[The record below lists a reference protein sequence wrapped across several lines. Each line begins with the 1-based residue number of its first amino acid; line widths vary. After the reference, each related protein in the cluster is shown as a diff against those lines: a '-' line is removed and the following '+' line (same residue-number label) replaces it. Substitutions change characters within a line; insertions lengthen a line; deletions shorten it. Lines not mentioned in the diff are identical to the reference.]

1 MPRFKFIGPMKFP
14 GFVVMCSPIFTLK
27 LSFQFLIV
35 VYGYLITSAQES
47 QVLGGHS
54 HSVSCNSPK
63 CNSSVAETNDIE
75 GSLETNPFADE
86 YEHCHEV
93 LLEMPISVVKNV
105 SQSYLYK
112 DEINDR
118 NILPEPAT
126 GLSLKAQNRYLKA
139 KVRVLLEEN
148 QKLDSQMTHQND
160 EIIRLKNRLQELE
173 GERNR
178 LHRVTSA
185 HSTQLEKMKKSLG
198 ETRIHCNTLETEKT
212 NYRKDYDS
220 IKRSSDQQAVEI
232 KSLTTRLNRAVEET
246 DRYKAELD
254 KVRSSTR
261 ESVES
266 MRHNV
271 DTLMAEN
278 RRLEKQKSELISAF
292 KKQMKLIDVLRRQK
306 LNPNLG

>member
-1 MPRFKFIGPMKFP
+1 MSFDKEHEFRHINSLLEAKTKDL
-14 GFVVMCSPIFTLK
+14 LK
-27 LSFQFLIV
+27 DVDEIL
-35 VYGYLITSAQES
+35 AQES

-86 YEHCHEV
+86 YEHCHE
-93 LLEMPISVVKNV
+93 
-105 SQSYLYK
+105 SYLYK

-306 LNPNLG
+306 MLIEASKCLRITEEEFLRALDW